1 MRIHRLKLILIAA
14 SILALGAGVFAG
26 MAVSRIPA
34 STAVVEPMPAQQQPE
49 HASIADSLGLTDA
62 QRDQMRSIWEGVRT
76 NVHQTFQE
84 AQTIQKDRDD
94 AVVAMLTDSQK
105 ARYAALTQQAAEKF
119 AALSSQ
125 RDQAFRDGVDKTRKI
140 LNDSQRLTYDR
151 IMHDRVGASP
161 EAVGGAAA
169 NGGGSGLATS
179 PSTANPSLPSV
190 LPSALPSIDPPTTQ
204 PRN

>member
-34 STAVVEPMPAQQQPE
+34 STVVEAPIAPPPD

-84 AQTIQKDRDD
+84 AQTIQKERDD

-125 RDQAFRDGVDKTRKI
+125 RDQAFRDGVEKTRKI
-140 LNDSQRLTYDR
+140 LTDTQRQTYDHIIQDR
-151 IMHDRVGASP
+151 IGTASQ
-161 EAVGGAAA
+161 
-169 NGGGSGLATS
+169 T
-179 PSTANPSLPSV
+179 
-190 LPSALPSIDPPTTQ
+190 PTTE
-204 PRN
+204 PTP

>member
-34 STAVVEPMPAQQQPE
+34 SGAAESVSVSPPQPE
-49 HASIADSLGLTDA
+49 HASIADALALTDT

-76 NVHQTFQE
+76 NVHQTYQD
-84 AQTIQKDRDD
+84 AQSIQKERDD
-94 AVVAMLTDSQK
+94 AVVAMLSDSQK

-119 AALSSQ
+119 AALSTQ
-125 RDQAFRDGVDKTRKI
+125 RNQAFQDGVDKTRKI

-151 IMHDRVGASP
+151 IIRDRVGAGP
-161 EAVGGAAA
+161 QAAA
-169 NGGGSGLATS
+169 QVTNGGGNVLA
-179 PSTANPSLPSV
+179 PSV
-190 LPSALPSIDPPTTQ
+190 PALPAIETPTTE
-204 PRN
+204 PTH